1 MTHMAR
7 NVFAVFSALVA
18 AFLAAPVAAQ
28 DEADLAKKLS
38 NPISSLISLPM
49 QGNFDGNIGP
59 ADDGERFA
67 LNIQPVIPIDI
78 GGGWN
83 LISRTIVPIVSQDDI
98 LPGAGSQ
105 FGLGDVVQSVFFSPQ
120 APTAGGLIWGVG
132 PVFLLPTATDD
143 LLGGGKLG
151 LGFTGVALTQRGPW
165 TIGALANHI
174 WSVAGED
181 NLNFAGGAVP
191 RSDISTTFL
200 QPFIS
205 YTTKNAWTYSL
216 NTEATYDW
224 EGEDWAVPVN
234 LAVSKLTRIGAQP
247 VSVGAGVR
255 YWVESSPGSPEGFG
269 ARLTLT
275 FLFPR

>member
-1 MTHMAR
+1 MQFKGILVRLGVWGA
-7 NVFAVFSALVA
+7 VALFAIPAH
-18 AFLAAPVAAQ
+18 AQ

-49 QGNFDGNIGP
+49 QGNYDSNIGP
-59 ADDGERFA
+59 ADDGERFS
-67 LNIQPVIPIDI
+67 LNIQPVIPVDI

-83 LISRTIVPIVSQDDI
+83 LISRTIVPIVAQDDI
-98 LPGAGSQ
+98 LPGAGDQ

-120 APTAGGLIWGVG
+120 APTAAGLIWGVG

-151 LGFTGVALTQRGPW
+151 LGVTGVALVQRGPW
-165 TIGALANHI
+165 TIGGLANHI

-181 NLNFAGGAVP
+181 NLNFAGGVIP

-205 YTTKNAWTYSL
+205 YTTKDAWTFSL
-216 NTEATYDW
+216 NTETTYDW
-224 EGEDWAVPVN
+224 EGENWAVPVN
-234 LAVSKLTRIGAQP
+234 LAFSKLTRIGDQP
-247 VSVGAGVR
+247 VSIGAGVR

-269 ARLTLT
+269 ARLTFT